1 MDLPPELKD
10 ALPGAGGSLTALLF
24 FRRGWP
30 MAIALFICGIIAAW
44 YLGSWVAHAM
54 SASRE
59 IAGYVTGLFAMA
71 IVAKLFD
78 IIATFEGKEMWGAL
92 WSYLLKKLGSK

>member
-1 MDLPPELKD
+1 MDIPPEIKD

-30 MAIALFICGIIAAW
+30 MAIALFICGIIAAR
-44 YLGSWVAHAM
+44 YMGSMVADAM
-54 SASRE
+54 GSSRE

-71 IVAKLFD
+71 IVAKVFD
-78 IIATFEGKEMWGAL
+78 IIATFDARKVSVDL
-92 WSYLLKKLGSK
+92 WDAIMKRIGR